1 MIISYLQQLYWFF
14 GLVLVQV
21 LILNKIHILG
31 FITPFLYIYF
41 LLKLPTG
48 ISRNLLLLLGFIL
61 GITIDVFSN
70 TPGIN
75 AAACV
80 FLAFVRPTFLRLFT
94 PRDMLDSI
102 VPSFK
107 SMGIS
112 SYIKYTIVS
121 VFACLMALLTLEFF
135 TFSTFGMLLLRVI
148 SCSALTVVCILAIE
162 STRRR

>member
-48 ISRNLLLLLGFIL
+48 ISRYLLLLLGFIL
-61 GITIDVFSN
+61 GIKIDVFSN

-107 SMGIS
+107 
-112 SYIKYTIVS
+112 
-121 VFACLMALLTLEFF
+121 
-135 TFSTFGMLLLRVI
+135 
-148 SCSALTVVCILAIE
+148 
-162 STRRR
+162 